1 MSEVSLRVQVHC
13 LQPNWVEHEH
23 SQYRLYVN
31 DDLITERTWIWP
43 MNTYIAE
50 ELLVD
55 VTERESHIVRLE
67 TILDNPRSLTQFG
80 LQNFYVNGWPK
91 PHYGGDRTQLS
102 FMLG

>member
-1 MSEVSLRVQVHC
+1 MSEVSLRVQIHC
-13 LQPNWVEHEH
+13 LQPNWVEHEN
-23 SQYRLYVN
+23 SRYRLYVN

-43 MNTYIAE
+43 MNIYIAE
-50 ELLVD
+50 EFLVE
-55 VTERESHIVRLE
+55 VPESESHIVRLE

>member
-13 LQPNWVEHEH
+13 LQPGWIEHEN
-23 SQYRLYVN
+23 SRYRLYVN

-43 MNTYIAE
+43 MNTYIE
-50 ELLVD
+50 EEVLVE
-55 VTERESHIVRLE
+55 VPESESHIVRLE

>member
-13 LQPNWVEHEH
+13 LQPNWVEHEN
-23 SQYRLYVN
+23 SRYRLYVN

-43 MNTYIAE
+43 VNNYIEEEILVEVAE
-50 ELLVD
+50 H
-55 VTERESHIVRLE
+55 ESHIVRLE

-102 FMLG
+102 FMFG